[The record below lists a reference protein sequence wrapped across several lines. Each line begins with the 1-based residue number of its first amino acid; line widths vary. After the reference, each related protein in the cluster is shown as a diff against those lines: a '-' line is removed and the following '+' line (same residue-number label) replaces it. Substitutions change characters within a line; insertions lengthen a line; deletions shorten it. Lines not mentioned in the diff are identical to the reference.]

1 MALLLALLIV
11 CHTLFTT
18 HLCSAT
24 DTITHNTTLRDGDTI
39 VSNGGTFALGFF
51 SPGNSRKRYIGIWYN
66 KVSEQTVVWVANR
79 ANPINSSSSGLLRID
94 SRPNLV
100 IFDGNQTNPVWSNNV
115 SIPITEKT
123 NPSSLF
129 YKLLDSG
136 NLVLVDENRGNRGSP
151 VFLWQ
156 SFDYP
161 THTMLPGMKIGV
173 NLKSGLNW
181 TLTSWKSPDDPS
193 IGDYSTWVDRSGP
206 PEFFLRSG
214 SRLIWRTGVWNLEGW
229 SGIPRM
235 LQEDVLN
242 YSFVNSPDEISFSY
256 IIYNTSIFSRFYLDD
271 LGTIQRSVWL
281 DSGRRWNRFWEA
293 PGDRCDNF
301 GGCGA
306 FGMCNPN
313 NAWICSCFPGFE
325 PKSPKDWNNLD
336 RSQGCVRKRVC
347 DNGDG
352 FLRLLK
358 IKIPDASNARV
369 NMSMSIKDCEGECR
383 KNCSCTG
390 YASVG
395 GNGDV
400 SSCLMWFGDLVDIRE
415 YLDGGQE
422 FFLRVDA
429 VELANAA
436 TTSQSKGSSS
446 RKKLVLIGVLV
457 VVGSLIFVAAFYYFF
472 RRVKRRGYVQRKR
485 HPKPPFSLPI
495 SENYEEASASFEL
508 PSLDL
513 DTMIVATENFSPANK
528 LGTGGFGSVYKG
540 KLPDGRQVAVKRLS
554 KNSGQGVTE
563 FKNEVMVIAKLQHR
577 NLVQIIGCCVTNE
590 EKILIYEYMPNKS
603 LDFLLFGMLIIISHL
618 LLFTIP
624 VSSFPKEEV
633 MKFIQVGI
641 LCVQENAKDRPTM
654 SSVIFMLDNETT
666 IPIPKQPAFVL
677 ISKPN
682 SPSTSTTGTGSH
694 SISEMSTTIIEGRVK
709 AGPSCIHESLEV
721 SRTMLFAALMLIGKY
736 VATEKPTVPDFV
748 YFFNN
753 KLCSATNDTITQN
766 KFLRDGDTLVSHGG
780 IYALGFFS
788 PGNSQKRYVGI
799 WFNKVSEQT
808 VVWVANRNNPVNESS
823 SGVVKIDGRGNLA
836 IFNGNASNSVWSTNI
851 SIKVTK
857 KASSA
862 LSYKLLDSGNLVL
875 VQENKSDVL
884 WQSFD
889 YPTDT
894 LKFGFNWKLGLNWSL
909 TSWKSRDD
917 PSNGDFVL
925 IFNTRGAPDGL
936 IRNGSRVIWRTGPWN
951 GRTWNGIPR
960 MSTNFLFHYSFI
972 NNSNEIYFSYGSNNN
987 SVFDRLQ
994 VDDLG
999 FFRRSSWLED
1009 SHRWNEFYSAPGDAC
1024 DHYGKCGAF
1033 GSCNANNAQIC
1044 SCVPGYEPKS
1054 QKDWYLKDGSQ
1065 GCVRKRELSCGKG
1078 DGFLKLEKVK
1088 LPDTSNAGVDMSL
1101 GIKDCETEC
1110 RNNCSCTGYSSAYV
1124 DGSGCIGWFGD
1135 LTDVK
1140 QFTVGGQDLFVRVDA
1155 IELGNSTRHS
1165 KGFFSKK
1172 NLVLLCVLIVVGLLA
1187 LIFAFYYL
1195 FGRAKTRGL
1204 PREERSL
1211 HELLSNLSNE
1221 ETNAKFDLPI
1231 FDLDAM
1237 MLATDNFSLANK
1249 LGSGGFGSVYKG
1261 KLSDGREIAVKRL
1274 SKNSGQ
1280 GIIEFKNEVVLIAK
1294 LQHRNLVQIL
1304 GCCIDK
1310 EEKIGYMSPEYAM
1323 DGLFSIKSDVFSF
1336 GVLLLE
1342 IISGKKNSGFYCEDH
1357 SMNLIKHAWELWRDG
1372 RPLELV
1378 DRAMG
1383 TSFPEQDVV
1392 KFIQVGILCIQENAN
1407 DRPTMSS
1414 VIFML
1419 SNETTIPTPEQPAFI
1434 LTRRYRHPNSS
1445 TTGTSSC
1452 SVNEMSTSIMEGR

>member
-1 MALLLALLIV
+1 MQRTRFRRTNQTLFPQPRHHQVIKPHQSMAPLLALLIV
-11 CHTLFTT
+11 CQTLFTA

-24 DTITHNTTLRDGDTI
+24 DTITHNTTLRDGGTI

-51 SPGNSRKRYIGIWYN
+51 SPGNSRKRYVGIWYN

-79 ANPINSSSSGLLRID
+79 ANPINSSSSGLLGID
-94 SRPNLV
+94 SRANLV

-115 SIPITEKT
+115 SIPITEIT
-123 NPSSLF
+123 NSSSLF

-271 LGTIQRSVWL
+271 SGKIQRSVWL

-306 FGMCNPN
+306 FGICNPN

-336 RSQGCVRKRVC
+336 RSQGCVRKREC

-352 FLRLLK
+352 FLRLSK

-457 VVGSLIFVAAFYYFF
+457 AVGLLIFVAAFYYLF

-485 HPKPPFSLPI
+485 HPKPPFSLHI

-603 LDFLLFGMLIIISHL
+603 LDFLLFDRTRSVSLDWGMRHDIILGIARGVLYLHQDSRLRIIHRDLKASNILLDAEMNPKISDFGMAKIFGGNQTQANTNRVVGTYGYMSPEYALDGLFSIKSDVFSFGVLLLEIISGKKNSGYYHEDPSMNL
-618 LLFTIP
+618 IKHTWELWREGRALELVEP
-624 VSSFPKEEV
+624 SMGSSFPKEEV

-641 LCVQENAKDRPTM
+641 LCVQESAKDRPTM

-694 SISEMSTTIIEGRVK
+694 SVSEMSMTIIEGR
-709 AGPSCIHESLEV
+709 
-721 SRTMLFAALMLIGKY
+721 
-736 VATEKPTVPDFV
+736 
-748 YFFNN
+748 
-753 KLCSATNDTITQN
+753 
-766 KFLRDGDTLVSHGG
+766 
-780 IYALGFFS
+780 
-788 PGNSQKRYVGI
+788 
-799 WFNKVSEQT
+799 
-808 VVWVANRNNPVNESS
+808 
-823 SGVVKIDGRGNLA
+823 
-836 IFNGNASNSVWSTNI
+836 
-851 SIKVTK
+851 
-857 KASSA
+857 
-862 LSYKLLDSGNLVL
+862 
-875 VQENKSDVL
+875 
-884 WQSFD
+884 
-889 YPTDT
+889 
-894 LKFGFNWKLGLNWSL
+894 
-909 TSWKSRDD
+909 
-917 PSNGDFVL
+917 
-925 IFNTRGAPDGL
+925 
-936 IRNGSRVIWRTGPWN
+936 
-951 GRTWNGIPR
+951 
-960 MSTNFLFHYSFI
+960 
-972 NNSNEIYFSYGSNNN
+972 
-987 SVFDRLQ
+987 
-994 VDDLG
+994 
-999 FFRRSSWLED
+999 
-1009 SHRWNEFYSAPGDAC
+1009 
-1024 DHYGKCGAF
+1024 
-1033 GSCNANNAQIC
+1033 
-1044 SCVPGYEPKS
+1044 
-1054 QKDWYLKDGSQ
+1054 
-1065 GCVRKRELSCGKG
+1065 
-1078 DGFLKLEKVK
+1078 
-1088 LPDTSNAGVDMSL
+1088 
-1101 GIKDCETEC
+1101 
-1110 RNNCSCTGYSSAYV
+1110 
-1124 DGSGCIGWFGD
+1124 
-1135 LTDVK
+1135 
-1140 QFTVGGQDLFVRVDA
+1140 
-1155 IELGNSTRHS
+1155 
-1165 KGFFSKK
+1165 
-1172 NLVLLCVLIVVGLLA
+1172 
-1187 LIFAFYYL
+1187 
-1195 FGRAKTRGL
+1195 
-1204 PREERSL
+1204 
-1211 HELLSNLSNE
+1211 
-1221 ETNAKFDLPI
+1221 
-1231 FDLDAM
+1231 
-1237 MLATDNFSLANK
+1237 
-1249 LGSGGFGSVYKG
+1249 
-1261 KLSDGREIAVKRL
+1261 
-1274 SKNSGQ
+1274 
-1280 GIIEFKNEVVLIAK
+1280 
-1294 LQHRNLVQIL
+1294 
-1304 GCCIDK
+1304 
-1310 EEKIGYMSPEYAM
+1310 
-1323 DGLFSIKSDVFSF
+1323 
-1336 GVLLLE
+1336 
-1342 IISGKKNSGFYCEDH
+1342 
-1357 SMNLIKHAWELWRDG
+1357 
-1372 RPLELV
+1372 
-1378 DRAMG
+1378 
-1383 TSFPEQDVV
+1383 
-1392 KFIQVGILCIQENAN
+1392 
-1407 DRPTMSS
+1407 
-1414 VIFML
+1414 
-1419 SNETTIPTPEQPAFI
+1419 
-1434 LTRRYRHPNSS
+1434 
-1445 TTGTSSC
+1445 
-1452 SVNEMSTSIMEGR
+1452 